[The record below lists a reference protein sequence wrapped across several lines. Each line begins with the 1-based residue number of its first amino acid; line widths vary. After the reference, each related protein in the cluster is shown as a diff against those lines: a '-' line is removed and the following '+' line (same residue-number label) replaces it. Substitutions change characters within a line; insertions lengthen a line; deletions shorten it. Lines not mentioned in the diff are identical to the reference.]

1 MYFWIIIAVVVLVL
15 DQLSKLLVSAN
26 FTFTDH
32 FTFIPGII
40 DLVYVQNK
48 GAAFSIFENYTWLL
62 GLISVLFSVAI
73 VVYML
78 KTKPSDKLTLV
89 SAGLLLGG
97 AIGNGIDR
105 IFRAYVVDFIEFS
118 FFTFPVFNI
127 ADIAITVGAGLLIV
141 GMLVFEKKEKVDGE
155 E

>member
-1 MYFWIIIAVVVLVL
+1 MLIWIIIAAAVVLI
-15 DQLSKLLVSAN
+15 DQLSKFLVVAN
-26 FTFTDH
+26 FTLTDH

-40 DLVYVQNK
+40 DLVYVQNT
-48 GAAFSIFENYTWLL
+48 GAAFSIFENYTWILAL
-62 GLISVLFSVAI
+62 VSALFSVAI

-78 KTKPSDKLTLV
+78 KAKPTDRVSIV

-105 IFRAYVVDFIEFS
+105 IIREYVVDFIEFA
-118 FFTFPVFNI
+118 FFDFPVFNI
-127 ADIAITVGAGLLIV
+127 ADIAITSGAAILII
-141 GMLVFEKKEKVDGE
+141 GMLVLEGKAKKDGE